1 MSSTARGRTPL
12 LRTVL
17 VGTAFAVTVALS
29 ACSGG
34 AAGTGTASDTDAD
47 PVVGGDLTFAI
58 ANDPISL
65 NPSGTGAG
73 NDTLYVTR
81 QLVDSLLY
89 QNPETNELEPWLA
102 TGWEANADATEFTF
116 TLRDDVTFS
125 DGSPFTAAD
134 VKATFDDI
142 LAAGAKSQAVSSFVG
157 FQEST
162 VVDDY
167 TLRVTFSTPNAAFPN
182 STSSVA
188 LGIVG
193 PATLAVPFDDRANG
207 AAVVGT
213 GPFVLGTYTKD
224 VETVI
229 ERRDGYAWSPAS
241 RDLDGE
247 AYLDSVTFQV
257 VPEPAVRT
265 GSLTSGQVDV
275 IGGVQ
280 PVDID
285 TLTASNFP
293 LVTRGNPGVSFG
305 VYFNESS
312 PIVSDIVVREAIARA
327 TNAEEIRDT
336 SLNDEFNVG
345 TSILAATTPGYADQS
360 EYFEFDPAEAESLLD
375 DAGWELGDDGIRA
388 KDGERLSLVVNWITN
403 FGPNQTSLELLQQQ
417 LKDVGVELTLQ
428 GGDVPSF
435 LEKQTSG
442 EFDISWQNLSRADG
456 DVLRTT
462 FSSGAANTLR
472 IDDPT
477 LEALLQQQLAT
488 GDPAERATVLA
499 DAQERIASQYY
510 QIPVHE
516 LTSILSTQPDVGGV
530 SLGADSRLDQLTGAW
545 THG

>member
-1 MSSTARGRTPL
+1 MTNKNWGRTAL
-12 LRTVL
+12 L
-17 VGTAFAVTVALS
+17 GTAFALTVALS
-29 ACSGG
+29 ACS
-34 AAGTGTASDTDAD
+34 ASSTASDPAAGTDAD

-89 QNPETNELEPWLA
+89 QNPDTNELEPWLA
-102 TGWEANADATEFTF
+102 TAWESNADATEFTF

-125 DGSPFTAAD
+125 DGTPFTAAD

-142 LAAGAKSQAVSSFVG
+142 IAAGAKSQAVSSFVG
-157 FQEST
+157 YKEST
-162 VVDDY
+162 VIDDH
-167 TLRVTFSTPNAAFPN
+167 TLTVSFTTPNAAFPN

-193 PATLAVPFDDRANG
+193 TATLAVPFDERANG
-207 AAVVGT
+207 TAVVGT
-213 GPFVLGTYTKD
+213 GPFVLGSYTKD
-224 VETVI
+224 VETVL
-229 ERRDGYAWSPAS
+229 ERRDGYAWSPDS
-241 RDLDGE
+241 RELTGE

-280 PVDID
+280 PVDLD

-305 VYFNESS
+305 EYFNLSR
-312 PIVSDIVVREAIARA
+312 PIVSDIKVREAIARA
-327 TNAEEIRDT
+327 TNAAEIRDT
-336 SLNDEFNVG
+336 ALNDEFNVG
-345 TSILAATTPGYADQS
+345 TSILAATTPGWADES
-360 EYFEFDPAEAESLLD
+360 EYFEFDPKESARILD
-375 DAGWELGDDGIRA
+375 AAGWELGADGIRE
-388 KDGERLSLVVNWITN
+388 KDGTKLSLVVNWITN

-417 LKDVGVELTLQ
+417 LKDVGIEITLQ

-442 EFDISWQNLSRADG
+442 DFDISWQNLSRADG

-477 LEALLQQQLAT
+477 LEALLQEQLAT
-488 GDPAERATVLA
+488 GDPAARTAVLA

-516 LTSILSTQPDVGGV
+516 LTSILATQPAVTGIT
-530 SLGADSRLDQLTGAW
+530 LGADSRLDQLTGAALPAE
-545 THG
+545 